1 MLEGVD
7 FSLLWLV
14 FLGAVFALFVFE
26 MVHSLKRSHTTARL
40 ISEYLTDLD
49 NEALFDEIFSY
60 CQKDYKLR
68 RIIKKHNATKEDI
81 KFLHKKLMVWGNI
94 KKGRRFPPI
103 SSFFYA
109 YTLNY
114 LFTHRNDDDKKV
126 AMRMLNFFH
135 I

>member
-1 MLEGVD
+1 MFDGVHI
-7 FSLLWLV
+7 SVPWLV
-14 FLGAVFALFVFE
+14 FIAAVFALFAFE

-40 ISEYLTDLD
+40 ISTYLTDLN
-49 NEALFDEIFSY
+49 NETLFDEIFNF
-60 CQKDYKLR
+60 CQNDYKLR
-68 RIIKKHNATKEDI
+68 RILKKHNATKDDI
-81 KFLHKKLMVWGNI
+81 KALHKKLMVWGNI

-109 YTLNY
+109 YTLDY
-114 LFTHRNDDDKKV
+114 LFTHRDDDDKKV